1 MTKRKAK
8 QPAGAVCHDG
18 KRCKG
23 THPLI
28 CRDHGCGILVGR
40 AAAAESKAL
49 ATNAERVRSSAWVAE
64 LEAALTHAER
74 AMAGAMKA
82 LDFRV
87 WDEIED
93 SVDCLRAAV
102 ESNRRRSATA
112 HFSDPAL

>member
-1 MTKRKAK
+1 MSA
-8 QPAGAVCHDG
+8 D
-18 KRCKG
+18 
-23 THPLI
+23 
-28 CRDHGCGILVGR
+28 
-40 AAAAESKAL
+40 AEPQ
-49 ATNAERVRSSAWVAE
+49 VRSSAWIAE

-102 ESNRRRSATA
+102 ESNLRRSAT
-112 HFSDPAL
+112 DGN